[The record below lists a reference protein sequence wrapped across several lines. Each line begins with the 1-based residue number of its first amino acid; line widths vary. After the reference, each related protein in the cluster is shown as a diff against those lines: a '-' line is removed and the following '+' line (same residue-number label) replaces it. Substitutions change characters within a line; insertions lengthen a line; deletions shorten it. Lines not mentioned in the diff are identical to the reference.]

1 MDVGGMPHIKTYL
14 FGELIKVPKD
24 PFLPIFI
31 FLSKAISLFLILYKD
46 ISNMCYSFFVK
57 IVAINKFAIFIQE
70 EDGAK
75 EAEEPKKKT
84 KKKKGY
90 IPFKPIFSKQKPK
103 DR

>member
-1 MDVGGMPHIKTYL
+1 
-14 FGELIKVPKD
+14 
-24 PFLPIFI
+24 
-31 FLSKAISLFLILYKD
+31 
-46 ISNMCYSFFVK
+46 MCYSFFVK